1 MLTLFISMKC
11 VNPVPAVFG
20 KCINPVPAVC
30 LGNAL
35 TLYLLCLQEEVS
47 LAKEEWELSR
57 LKVLK
62 QEEERRAEIEEDEML
77 FTYSRDDAYSQV
89 KKPGRDKKCGRSRKA
104 RPSSPPV
111 DTPSTPSLTSPGT
124 LSDETPKHGRRGPTN
139 SKSSPTGTTT
149 EVVTVAQKRVSK
161 SDSHVSNHVAPSV
174 VKKVTKAG
182 VSPRGRGRPPGV
194 SKVVAASQPPPTTQC
209 IFVTYSGAGGTT
221 GVRGPLQVAV
231 PQRLP
236 SMQQPVLASP
246 ARVRLQTCIATPR
259 HVTSIAARPPR
270 LVVPTSVVQS
280 PRHIVASVG
289 NPVRH
294 VVISSVGTP
303 IRQVATVSVAT
314 PTRQVITSSVGM
326 PIRQVTP
333 VSVGTPP
340 RQVAT
345 ATVGTPPRQV
355 AVVVQPWSNPNLVI
369 RTRRAAG
376 QLGPK
381 NVIHVRQ
388 QQPLTKVSVMS
399 QFATTGTRTVLL
411 SLPNSSVPV
420 VNTLAT
426 ARLVT
431 SNGPTQVQNRV
442 LGPNIVYRHHVPSN
456 TVPILE
462 KMALQLHQDG
472 TTSTAGATSLLQ
484 AAPVGF
490 NLFSRISAA
499 AAAQQP
505 ILLQPQLI
513 AVPATSQTRAP
524 VAHADTNGTIGKDP
538 V

>member
-1 MLTLFISMKC
+1 
-11 VNPVPAVFG
+11 
-20 KCINPVPAVC
+20 
-30 LGNAL
+30 
-35 TLYLLCLQEEVS
+35 
-47 LAKEEWELSR
+47 
-57 LKVLK
+57 
-62 QEEERRAEIEEDEML
+62 ML

-104 RPSSPPV
+104 RSSGPPV
-111 DTPSTPSLTSPGT
+111 DTPSTSTPSLTSPAT
-124 LSDETPKHGRRGPTN
+124 PSDEAPKHGRRGPTS
-139 SKSSPTGTTT
+139 SKSSPTGTTA

-161 SDSHVSNHVAPSV
+161 SDSHVSNHVAPPV
-174 VKKVTKAG
+174 VKKVAKAG
-182 VSPRGRGRPPGV
+182 VSPRGRGRPPGPA
-194 SKVVAASQPPPTTQC
+194 KVAAASLVAASQPPPPPTTQC
-209 IFVTYSGAGGTT
+209 IYVTYSAAGGTT

-231 PQRLP
+231 PQRFP

-246 ARVRLQTCIATPR
+246 ARVRLQTCVATPR

-280 PRHIVASVG
+280 PRHVG

-314 PTRQVITSSVGM
+314 PTRQVITASVGM

-340 RQVAT
+340 RQLAT

-420 VNTLAT
+420 VNNLAT

-472 TTSTAGATSLLQ
+472 TASTASATSLLQ

>member
-1 MLTLFISMKC
+1 MLTLY
-11 VNPVPAVFG
+11 P
-20 KCINPVPAVC
+20 VC
-30 LGNAL
+30 LGSVL
-35 TLYLLCLQEEVS
+35 TLCLLCSQEEVS

-57 LKVLK
+57 LKVMK

-104 RPSSPPV
+104 RSSGPPV
-111 DTPSTPSLTSPGT
+111 DTSSTPSVTTSPGT
-124 LSDETPKHGRRGPTN
+124 PSDEPPKQGRRGPTN
-139 SKSSPTGTTT
+139 SKSSPTGTTAT

-161 SDSHVSNHVAPSV
+161 SDSHVSNHVAPPV
-174 VKKVTKAG
+174 VKKVAKAG
-182 VSPRGRGRPPGV
+182 VSPRGRGRPPGPA
-194 SKVVAASQPPPTTQC
+194 KVAAAAAAAASLVAASQPQPPPPVTTTQC
-209 IFVTYSGAGGTT
+209 IFVTYSAAGGTT

-246 ARVRLQTCIATPR
+246 ARVRLQTCMATPR

-280 PRHIVASVG
+280 PRHVVASVG

-303 IRQVATVSVAT
+303 LRQVATVSVAT
-314 PTRQVITSSVGM
+314 PTRQLITASVGM

-340 RQVAT
+340 RQLAT

-431 SNGPTQVQNRV
+431 SNGPTQVQSRV

-472 TTSTAGATSLLQ
+472 TASTAGATSLLQ